1 MRYGS
6 QVAIGPSLT
15 PTVKI
20 IIIANCAIFVL
31 QLIFGST
38 VIRWFGLTPALV
50 LFGLHIWQPFT
61 YLFLHA
67 GLGHLLFNMLG
78 LWMFGS
84 DLERHW
90 GSNRFLRFFFFT
102 GAGAGVLS
110 VLVHPSSTV
119 PTIGASGAVYGI
131 LMAFALLFPDRII
144 FLAFLPP
151 IRVKYLVMIMGF
163 IAFVMAIGQSG
174 TPIDHIAHLGGMAF
188 AFLYVKGW
196 VSPVGIRESI
206 FRWRL
211 KRLQRRFKVYEGQR
225 ENPRPRT
232 SSRPRNRRDGDFWI
246 N

>member
-20 IIIANCAIFVL
+20 IILANCAIFVL
-31 QLIFGST
+31 QQIFGPV
-38 VIRWFGLTPALV
+38 VIRLFGLTPALV
-50 LFGLHIWQPFT
+50 LFGLYIWQPFT

-67 GLGHLLFNMLG
+67 GLGHILFNMLG

-90 GSNRFLRFFFFT
+90 GSSRFLRFFFFT

-110 VLVHPSSTV
+110 VLVHPYSTV

-163 IAFVMAIGQSG
+163 IAFVLAIGQSG
-174 TPIDHIAHLGGMAF
+174 TPIDNIAHLGGMAF

-196 VSPVGIRESI
+196 VSPASIRESI
-206 FRWRL
+206 FRWRM

-225 ENPRPRT
+225 DKPRPRT
-232 SSRPRNRRDGDFWI
+232 APRPRKARDDDFWI